1 MFLKTE
7 HLWQAARIL
16 VACGISYGGS
26 KLMGLQEGYWA
37 LITAVVVTQPALGS
51 TLSAGRDRVIGT
63 VIGALAGLAVLAGG
77 EFGVSTSALFWI
89 ALIPLAVL
97 TAIKPNL
104 RLCCITLVIAVLVP
118 STGSPFV
125 RPLQRVLEILIGTLA
140 SIIVTAV
147 FPKQE

>member
-51 TLSAGRDRVIGT
+51 TLSAGRTI
-63 VIGALAGLAVLAGG
+63 
-77 EFGVSTSALFWI
+77 SH
-89 ALIPLAVL
+89 
-97 TAIKPNL
+97 
-104 RLCCITLVIAVLVP
+104 
-118 STGSPFV
+118 
-125 RPLQRVLEILIGTLA
+125 
-140 SIIVTAV
+140 
-147 FPKQE
+147 